1 MTGVCVGAVPAVPGD
16 DTWYGEPCEAGG
28 MEGEMLSPVP
38 EATGVPVMPVTNGAS
53 NSVVSI

>member
-1 MTGVCVGAVPAVPGD
+1 MTGVCVKVVPAVPGD

-28 MEGEMLSPVP
+28 MEGEMLSPVL

>member
-1 MTGVCVGAVPAVPGD
+1 MTGVCVVVVPAVPGD

-28 MEGEMLSPVP
+28 MEVEILSPVL

-53 NSVVSI
+53 N